1 MSWLDKIHDAIEKA
15 EATGDRKIA
24 DDMFQ
29 AALSEINEKLQ
40 TVTNTIDPDDY
51 AFFFVGLR
59 MAAKAVGRSLDP
71 VQLLM
76 AAMVEARTS
85 QTIVAMPA
93 SLRPKEG
100 EK

>member
-40 TVTNTIDPDDY
+40 TVKSN
-51 AFFFVGLR
+51 
-59 MAAKAVGRSLDP
+59 
-71 VQLLM
+71 
-76 AAMVEARTS
+76 
-85 QTIVAMPA
+85 
-93 SLRPKEG
+93 
-100 EK
+100 